1 MSGGLSR
8 YPEGCHTSLAN
19 SRSALHLRDNEGPKV
34 EQMINQSRD
43 FLIYDEKI
51 CRVCVPEPQR
61 VEKAVMSKNKSM
73 AGMSKIE
80 LDLGRGVADIKKN
93 FADITKMNGSV
104 FKTKLRSEGMGA
116 RILGGDGRES
126 RPSCT
131 QADPKLYYSDL
142 ANPAKRKTQKDL
154 VKTVNAPSEMKMS
167 GLVNANNR
175 THSGIRGPAQSFG
188 REKIWKS
195 ATLNSTNLGNTSNWG
210 IQGLSLKSKPKNM
223 KIFEKDRPGRKT
235 LDSRSLMTTTQESAN
250 TPKLS
255 LGQG

>member
-19 SRSALHLRDNEGPKV
+19 SCSALHLRDTEGPKV
-34 EQMINQSRD
+34 DQMIDQSRD

-51 CRVCVPEPQR
+51 CRVCVPEPPR
-61 VEKAVMSKNKSM
+61 VEKAVMSKNQSM
-73 AGMSKIE
+73 ASISKIG
-80 LDLGRGVADIKKN
+80 LNLYGGDADIKKN

-116 RILGGDGRES
+116 RILGGGAMES
-126 RPSCT
+126 RASCT

-142 ANPAKRKTQKDL
+142 ANAAKRKTQKDL
-154 VKTVNAPSEMKMS
+154 VKTVYVPSEVKIS

-175 THSGIRGPAQSFG
+175 THSGIRGPGQSSG

-195 ATLNSTNLGNTSNWG
+195 ENLNSANLGNTSSWG
-210 IQGLSLKSKPKNM
+210 IQGLSLISKPKNM

-255 LGQG
+255 HGHG